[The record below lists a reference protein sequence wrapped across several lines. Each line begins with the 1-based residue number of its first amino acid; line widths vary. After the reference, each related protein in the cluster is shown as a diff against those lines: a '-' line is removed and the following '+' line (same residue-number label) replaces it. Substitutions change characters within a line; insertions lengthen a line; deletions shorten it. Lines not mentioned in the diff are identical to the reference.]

1 MVPAQSGCQQ
11 PLPATPPAPSTGRGG
26 ETHILSWANRLLL
39 LGAWP
44 GLGFAAL
51 LSARVKLSSR
61 DSSPGRQPRASSGPV
76 HSESCSS
83 CPESSTHTGDDL
95 EGFPGLSVP
104 SPGPVTLQ
112 GSGKPYLVMTNSLG
126 DLELASVIYNQAVL
140 ANPHPSHCH
149 CFNPCMEPHCNL
161 GEVAANRTYVN
172 GNIFYRF

>member
-1 MVPAQSGCQQ
+1 MPVQDLCTRKAAAHV
-11 PLPATPPAPSTGRGG
+11 LRAV
-26 ETHILSWANRLLL
+26 HIQKIW
-39 LGAWP
+39 
-44 GLGFAAL
+44 
-51 LSARVKLSSR
+51 RVFL
-61 DSSPGRQPRASSGPV
+61 V
-76 HSESCSS
+76 
-83 CPESSTHTGDDL
+83 
-95 EGFPGLSVP
+95 LSVP